1 MDEFTSQIRAKMLKA
16 FEVTKQ
22 DLATIRS
29 GRATPSLVENII
41 ISAYGGTQ
49 KMKVM
54 EMATISATDT
64 KNLVIAPYD
73 PSTKDEIIKSL
84 QEANTG
90 LNPVSDG
97 EQIRISIPPLS
108 TERRQEYLKLAKAK
122 LEAGKVMIRQIRHEE
137 MGKVKRAFE
146 AGETIEDERKRREK
160 HLQEAT
166 DEMIAQLDNLGGAK
180 EKEMMQI

>member
-1 MDEFTSQIRAKMLKA
+1 M
-16 FEVTKQ
+16 
-22 DLATIRS
+22 
-29 GRATPSLVENII
+29 
-41 ISAYGGTQ
+41 
-49 KMKVM
+49 
-54 EMATISATDT
+54 
-64 KNLVIAPYD
+64 
-73 PSTKDEIIKSL
+73 
-84 QEANTG
+84 
-90 LNPVSDG
+90 
-97 EQIRISIPPLS
+97 S